1 MNNNKT
7 LQPKEGHFILFDQYG
22 NPCYQ
27 KFAPIVGYE
36 DKKVVLTRSQSF
48 TTPRFPKNAQV
59 TVTLIG
65 AGGSDGSAG
74 YIESKT
80 FNLKYIQRT
89 FEVSIGKA
97 GLDGA
102 PGEPTSFGD
111 LLCAN
116 GGFMNNSSIGLEENG
131 KHYGYGAN
139 DSSPATDGVCI
150 VEWKEP
156 IWGR

>member
-1 MNNNKT
+1 MSNNKT
-7 LQPKEGHFILFDQYG
+7 LQPKEGHFILLDQYG
-22 NPCYQ
+22 HPYYQ

-36 DKKVVLTRSQSF
+36 NKRVILTKSQSF

-65 AGGSDGSAG
+65 AGGSDRSAG

-80 FNLKYIQRT
+80 FNFKYIQKT
-89 FEVSIGKA
+89 IQVTIGKA

-116 GGFMNNSSIGLEENG
+116 GGFMNESSIGLEVDG
-131 KHYGYGAN
+131 KPYGYGGEL
-139 DSSPATDGVCI
+139 PTDGVCI

-156 IWGR
+156 IWGK